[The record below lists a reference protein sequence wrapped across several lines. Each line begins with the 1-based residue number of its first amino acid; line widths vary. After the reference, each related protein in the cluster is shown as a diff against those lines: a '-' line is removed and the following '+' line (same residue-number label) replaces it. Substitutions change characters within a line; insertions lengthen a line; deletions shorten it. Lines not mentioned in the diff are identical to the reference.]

1 MTIEIWLAYQSNF
14 ELFFGCT
21 FFKLLYEEPIV
32 SSAIFNYNVTL

>member
-21 FFKLLYEEPIV
+21 FLNFYMKNLLSLQQYLI
-32 SSAIFNYNVTL
+32 IM